1 MDMSIPKLHHYV
13 PRFYLNNF
21 VDSNKQFWVWNKD
34 SENVFKGNPYGVAAE
49 NHFYRIPEFVG
60 TETDP
65 LFLERNLA
73 HLEGKVARILKDWFE
88 RLDKLSPMEELDID
102 EETRHTI
109 SYFIAVQFFRT
120 AEQRDILTLFAET
133 KGGYVGPISP
143 DEKSNLHAYFLCTS
157 ELVFNVTSRIE
168 QSIWMFGRN
177 NSEVPF
183 WTSDNPICFKTG
195 DNKMWL
201 KGPGI
206 MSEGTYAVYPLSPK
220 YVLYCKEPTFWNGI
234 KIMNNKL
241 SPVEFD
247 SDMVEHENAG
257 QVFSAKRFVISA
269 EDEFSFAR
277 EFVKTIGTNIYAP
290 DTANE

>member
-1 MDMSIPKLHHYV
+1 MVMSIPKLHHYV
-13 PRFYLNNF
+13 PRFYLNYF
-21 VDSNKQFWVWNKD
+21 ADSNEQFWIWNKD
-34 SENVFKGNPYGVAAE
+34 SESVFKGNPYGVAAE
-49 NHFYRIPEFVG
+49 NHFYRIPEFIG

-73 HLEGKVARILKDWFE
+73 LLEGKVARILKDWFE

-133 KGGYVGPISP
+133 KGGYVGPISS
-143 DEKSNLHAYFLCTS
+143 DEKIDLHTYFLCTS
-157 ELVFNVTSRIE
+157 ELVFDVTSRIE

-220 YVLYCKEPTFWNGI
+220 YVLYCKEPTFWNDI

-269 EDEFSFAR
+269 EDKFSFAR

-290 DTANE
+290 DSANN